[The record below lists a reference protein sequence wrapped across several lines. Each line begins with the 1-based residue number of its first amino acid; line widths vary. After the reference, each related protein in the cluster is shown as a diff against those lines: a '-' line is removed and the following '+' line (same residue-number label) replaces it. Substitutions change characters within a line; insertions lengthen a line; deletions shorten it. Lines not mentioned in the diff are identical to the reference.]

1 MAARNRKLVEWVGGV
16 FSLPAYITGEGGP
29 YRPETLVWMG
39 ASGVVLGHRVEK
51 PGQALRVAAESLR
64 HTIIRPMVGDPHAP
78 DSVRVASRALAS
90 ALQASLPDIEI
101 VCAPTPE
108 LDDLAASMRAD
119 MNPSEDRIETY
130 ITPEVGPEAN
140 ASLFSAAAALFRAE
154 PWKTVPSD
162 ECLFSVTIESLGL
175 VDAALCVVG
184 QMGENHGIVLF
195 SSLEDFETFR
205 DAARE
210 LMDGGEPILPLH
222 LSLNCE
228 GSADL
233 GAGRKREVAE
243 HGWELAGPD
252 AYPVLVVVEGAFEMR
267 SPTAKEVTIFEATAR
282 AVPRILEDTDAVLA
296 AWAGGKPFSRTLSVP
311 TRTGDLEIAF
321 HAPHVEETPGVGP
334 NAGVL
339 GQLHALAL
347 DGTELDAEA
356 RVPLEDALVEQF
368 AASPEA
374 ATLRDTDT
382 CRFVMDSAADYFRA
396 TIATL
401 GPSAFEKI
409 VFEIIPRKMYVDPS
423 EASEIVEELRA
434 LYAFLKREFGL
445 KQADA
450 CLRVLGD
457 DAVKKL
463 EVALADRTR
472 FGMAKMFVTQGRD
485 AGFAVDTKEGLEAWM
500 RFAQASGVLGHL
512 GPRSTGSAARPTK
525 GNAQRAK
532 KDQRKAQR
540 AARKRNR

>member
-1 MAARNRKLVEWVGGV
+1 VGGV
-16 FSLPAYITGEGGP
+16 FSLPAYVTGEDGP
-29 YRPETLVWMG
+29 YRPEALVWMG
-39 ASGVVLGHRVEK
+39 ASGAVLGHRVEK

-64 HTIIRPMVGDPHAP
+64 HTIDRPMVGEPHAP

-90 ALQASLPDIEI
+90 ALQAGLPDVEI

-119 MNPSEDRIETY
+119 MNPSEAGMETY

-175 VDAALCVVG
+175 MDAALCVVG
-184 QMGENHGIVLF
+184 QMGENHGLVLF

-205 DAARE
+205 DAAHE

-243 HGWELAGPD
+243 QGWELAGPD
-252 AYPVLVVVEGAFEMR
+252 AYPVLVAVEGVHAAR
-267 SPTAKEVTIFEATAR
+267 SPTAKEVTIFEAIAR
-282 AVPRILEDTDAVLA
+282 AVPRILEDREPVLA
-296 AWAGGKPFSRTLSVP
+296 AWSGGPLFSRTLSVP

-321 HAPHVEETPGVGP
+321 HAPHAKETLGVGP

-339 GQLHALAL
+339 GRLYALAL
-347 DGTELDAEA
+347 DGGELDAEA
-356 RVPLEDALVEQF
+356 REPLEEALVAQF
-368 AASPEA
+368 AASFEA
-374 ATLRDTDT
+374 ATLPDTAT
-382 CRFVMDSAADYFRA
+382 CRFVMDYAADYFRA

-401 GPSAFEKI
+401 GPSALEKI
-409 VFEIIPRKMYVDPS
+409 VFEIIPRKMYVDPT
-423 EASEIVEELRA
+423 EASEIVDELRA

-445 KQADA
+445 KQADD
-450 CLRVLGD
+450 CLAVLAG

-485 AGFAVDTKEGLEAWM
+485 AGFAVDTEEGLEAWM
-500 RFAQASGVLGHL
+500 RFAQSSGVLGHI
-512 GPRSTGSAARPTK
+512 GPRSSGSAPRPAKSTTP
-525 GNAQRAK
+525 RAK